1 MDLQK
6 IKSLIDF
13 ASASDLAEL
22 ELQENGC
29 CLRLSRG
36 RLPAGQAGSTAP
48 PSAADA
54 TVVERPSHGSAST
67 PSLAPVPMDAVIHVV
82 KAPMFG
88 LFSRSPAP
96 NAPPFVQLGDVI
108 QKGQKLGLLEAMKI
122 FTAIE
127 ADRDGRVVAI
137 LAEDGQEVD
146 AGQALFHVG

>member
-22 ELQENGC
+22 ELEEDGC
-29 CLRLSRG
+29 RLRLSRDQH
-36 RLPAGQAGSTAP
+36 PAGRARLTSVAIETAGDALDVHSKSPETLPDPGQAD
-48 PSAADA
+48 SA
-54 TVVERPSHGSAST
+54 V
-67 PSLAPVPMDAVIHVV
+67 HVV

-88 LFSRSPAP
+88 MFSRSPAL
-96 NAPPFVQLGDVI
+96 NDAPFVQMGDAV

-122 FTAIE
+122 FTTIE
-127 ADRDGRVVAI
+127 ADRDGRIIAI